1 MPYQGSAQSIGFKQR
16 VAPDSSKRM
25 RRVAQDLEK
34 QTVDQVNSMQRQAS
48 GQMQEMRRID
58 SVLSQKDEY
67 DLQKLR
73 QFSSSLNE
81 AMKTTAETVG
91 KEYIAQKR
99 QQYIEEEEAAY
110 NGDPE
115 AIKKVSLKDDQ
126 VADIEARVEAQRKKT
141 EELGI
146 KFDESKFKLSLE
158 QKYRV
163 LNAQKQGGNK
173 AWGWTR
179 GYLQRA
185 EKGFLPWYDD
195 KKNSDNREVEYR
207 GRKFVINSTDL
218 NAEDTL
224 ARDAF
229 LKSEYIAQHGGGL
242 NQNVVRKYLTK
253 GVTETLAKQQ
263 NQDYQYAKRQQAF
276 QAREDQ
282 KLKIL
287 GSLEGIDTAEG
298 KQNFVNEYQVLLDN
312 GYRWARQN
320 GSSNPGKDAREY
332 AQNVLKEHFST
343 LKKGSHANIDD
354 MEDALE
360 AIESTEFSIPGLGK
374 KKLSEH
380 WGLKIED
387 LRADAIHLNGLRF
400 AKEQEGL
407 KKSFE
412 SEVQAWKEA
421 NSHLKEDD
429 LAEARDEFIAKL
441 GQSYDGWTGLDAALG
456 TLAKYDGGFVI
467 SDDAADKEAAFY
479 RGKGIPIPPEKAM
492 KYSPEKRE
500 QYKNEIGPRIF
511 QSPLQQSLYTGA
523 LATIDTELENVSNKI
538 DERRL
543 KDKNDLVLAKQHVR
557 DNFVQKFKEIKLDDD
572 RLSDEQ
578 AIEETKKWFLREIAN
593 DQTNSKDAT
602 GTFRVIPGEGFE
614 TFLNRPETQKSRNLD
629 NGLKSQALNTLD
641 QLTMASNEDIFT
653 TTNLVTNPRDLEIV
667 NGKPHRYFKQ
677 LALRDPKNRTTYQ
690 LLNLQRKANDLEP
703 IDWSKVEIQKDGQKM
718 TVQDII
724 DIHNKAN
731 PQIQADLASGDS
743 TRQSRAVDRL
753 GLVDGKT
760 LHNALISSNI
770 EVNPAE
776 LDEHLEAA
784 GMTREEYNTPEGK
797 IKLTQHRVN
806 YLMKVAATKTDNKDI
821 MIRMV
826 AVGIT
831 GDEHSMLN
839 AWNNPDANGK
849 RSLAVL
855 QNYYSGS
862 NHLPKEYKTTTQA
875 SETGIEEDESNM
887 SQQERF
893 ESRQVKLKAKMQE
906 EEGEDYKY
914 RTLSNEIVRLKAE
927 ARKIRKEKGLSY
939 AEYMDV
945 LIGLYDKR
953 LGGLQQ

>member
-1 MPYQGSAQSIGFKQR
+1 
-16 VAPDSSKRM
+16 
-25 RRVAQDLEK
+25 
-34 QTVDQVNSMQRQAS
+34 
-48 GQMQEMRRID
+48 
-58 SVLSQKDEY
+58 
-67 DLQKLR
+67 
-73 QFSSSLNE
+73 
-81 AMKTTAETVG
+81 
-91 KEYIAQKR
+91 
-99 QQYIEEEEAAY
+99 
-110 NGDPE
+110 
-115 AIKKVSLKDDQ
+115 
-126 VADIEARVEAQRKKT
+126 
-141 EELGI
+141 
-146 KFDESKFKLSLE
+146 
-158 QKYRV
+158 
-163 LNAQKQGGNK
+163 
-173 AWGWTR
+173 
-179 GYLQRA
+179 
-185 EKGFLPWYDD
+185 
-195 KKNSDNREVEYR
+195 
-207 GRKFVINSTDL
+207 
-218 NAEDTL
+218 
-224 ARDAF
+224 
-229 LKSEYIAQHGGGL
+229 
-242 NQNVVRKYLTK
+242 
-253 GVTETLAKQQ
+253 LAKQQ

-276 QAREDQ
+276 QLREDQ

-287 GSLEGIDTAEG
+287 GSLEGIDTVDG

-312 GYRWARQN
+312 GYRWARAN

-343 LKKGSHANIDD
+343 LKEGSHANIDD
-354 MEDALE
+354 MEDAL
-360 AIESTEFSIPGLGK
+360 AVIESTEFSIPGLGK
-374 KKLSEH
+374 KTLAKH
-380 WGLKIED
+380 WGLEIED
-387 LRADAIHLNGLRF
+387 LRADAMHLNAVRF
-400 AKEQEGL
+400 NKEQAID
-407 KKSFE
+407 KARFQK
-412 SEVQAWKEA
+412 EVQDWKVA
-421 NSHLKEDD
+421 NSELEGND
-429 LAEARDEFIAKL
+429 LVKARDDFISTLAQK
-441 GQSYDGWTGLDAALG
+441 YDGWTGLDAALG
-456 TLAKYDGGFVI
+456 QFKSYSGGLQI
-467 SDDAADKEAAFY
+467 SDAAADEIAEDADAM
-479 RGKGIPIPPEKAM
+479 GINITPEQAQRF
-492 KYSPEKRE
+492 SPEKRE
-500 QYKNEIGPRIF
+500 EYKDQIGELRF
-511 QSPLQQSLYTGA
+511 QSPLQQRLYQEA
-523 LATIDTELENVSNKI
+523 LSTIDTELETVSNKI
-538 DERRL
+538 DQRRL
-543 KDKNDLVLAKQHVR
+543 KDKNDLSLAKKHVR
-557 DNFVQKFKEIKLDDD
+557 DTFIARVDQIKLQDD
-572 RLSDEQ
+572 RLTEAQ
-578 AIEETKKWFLREIAN
+578 AIRQARKEILGEIAN
-593 DQTNSKDAT
+593 DQTNDKNAT
-602 GTFRVIPGEGFE
+602 GIFRVVPGEGF
-614 TFLNRPETQKSRNLD
+614 TFFKNQPQTPQNRKMD
-629 NGLKSQALNTLD
+629 NGLKSQALDTID
-641 QLTMASNEDIFT
+641 QLTMSSNEDVFAT
-653 TTNLVTNPRDLEIV
+653 TSLVTTPRDLELV

-677 LALRDPKNRTTYQ
+677 LSMRDPKNRTTYQ

-831 GDEHSMLN
+831 SDEHTMLN
-839 AWNNPDANGK
+839 AWDSPDANGK

-862 NHLPKEYKTTTQA
+862 NHLPEEYKTTTQA
-875 SETGIEEDESNM
+875 SETGVGEPDESNM

-906 EEGEDYKY
+906 EEGEGYKY